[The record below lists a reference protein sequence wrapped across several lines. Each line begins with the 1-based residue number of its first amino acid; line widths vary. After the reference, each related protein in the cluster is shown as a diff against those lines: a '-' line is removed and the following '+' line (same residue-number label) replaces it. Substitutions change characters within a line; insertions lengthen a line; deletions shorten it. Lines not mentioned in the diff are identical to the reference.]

1 MPKQYFGHVSDDA
14 GFSGG
19 TSLALMSSR
28 YGKSVKRIQSTLIQA
43 ITDAVNLML
52 LDKGLDS
59 YVNNFTIK
67 MQSPTT
73 QEEKDRRD
81 NAATQLSNIRDIL
94 DLCGDINDASIK
106 LKITKSLLAT
116 VVKDPDILAY
126 VQDEIDVLEQEA
138 ESGVTNDDS
147 AEDEFADIDSE
158 IGGSADTYSDNT
170 PTLAEIP
177 LEDSNT
183 ESSDD
188 TLPTPGEV
196 DAGVPEAEEESTN
209 ESLQEDLPS
218 FSDMDVDGYG

>member
-116 VVKDPDILAY
+116 VVTDPDILAY

-147 AEDEFADIDSE
+147 TEDEFADIDSE

-196 DAGVPEAEEESTN
+196 DAGVPEATEESTN